1 MNMYNAYGRVYIIS
15 IIIMS
20 LLPCQAEQTFI
31 LFFMKS
37 WDACI
42 SINNT
47 TIRIIYEAPYF
58 YVT

>member
-15 IIIMS
+15 IIMS

-47 TIRIIYEAPYF
+47 TMI
-58 YVT
+58 